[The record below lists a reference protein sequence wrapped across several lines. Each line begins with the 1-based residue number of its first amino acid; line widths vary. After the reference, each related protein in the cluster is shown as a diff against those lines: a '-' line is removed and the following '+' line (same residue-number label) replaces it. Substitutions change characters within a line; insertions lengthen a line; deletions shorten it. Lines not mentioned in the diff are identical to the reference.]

1 MLCILLFRNKNG
13 ISKSEAVPGADILML
28 TVKRLNFWK
37 NSTVHLY
44 FETFSYLFSCYLIV
58 FFSHTS
64 WSFIVC
70 LGIRDW
76 RNKMEN
82 MIILML
88 CVLVYCLLLIILFLH
103 GGGVQANLFF
113 LQLRSSSTY
122 FNLQTGRDMYICLA
136 I

>member
-13 ISKSEAVPGADILML
+13 ISKSEAVPGADIRML

-37 NSTVHLY
+37 KQYCAFIFRNI
-44 FETFSYLFSCYLIV
+44 FLFIFLLFDC

-70 LGIRDW
+70 LGIRDC

-103 GGGVQANLFF
+103 GWGVQGNLFF
-113 LQLRSSSTY
+113 LQPRSSSTY